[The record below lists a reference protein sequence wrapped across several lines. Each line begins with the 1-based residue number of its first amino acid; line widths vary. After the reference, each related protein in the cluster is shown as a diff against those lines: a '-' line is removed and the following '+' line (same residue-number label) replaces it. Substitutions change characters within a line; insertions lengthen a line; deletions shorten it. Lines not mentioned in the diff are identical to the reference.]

1 MSGWR
6 GIWEVARRELVE
18 RSRSRTMRI
27 SLALLLVLAVAG
39 SVAAARVGNETTP
52 TDDVALVG
60 ARSVAIAPALRLQAK
75 AIGRRV
81 ELHRLNSV
89 ASASRAVRDG
99 HADVA
104 LVNGTRLIV
113 KRSRT
118 GQAVRVVEDAVAA
131 RGVLARL
138 TSAGLSKAQAV
149 DALTPHPLPI
159 DILEPGGRNNHRD
172 RDLLSVGIVV
182 LLAALFSFGTIVAS
196 SVIEEKSS
204 RVIELLLTTVRPRR
218 LLAGKVIGVGLL
230 GLAQLIVVGAAALLA
245 GRLAGGAGLPSGA
258 PKAVALVVLWFALG
272 YVFFSVAYAA
282 VGSLLSRP
290 EDLDSA
296 ALPINGVLIGAF
308 VLGMLVL
315 ESPNGTLARVAAFL
329 PPFAPMIVPSRV
341 VLGDMGPLGLS
352 AAISIELL
360 ATVLLIMLAARV
372 YERAVLRIGAPLSL
386 RGALGGEAGG
396 RQASQVAAPLAG
408 SLLGRIESDRLL
420 RSISKFALLGA
431 AIAFIADGSRLL
443 VAGLLGLALLLW
455 VSSRR
460 GKGNPLRRF
469 R

>member
-6 GIWEVARRELVE
+6 SIWEVARRELVE

-39 SVAAARVGNETTP
+39 SVAAARAGNETTP

-60 ARSVAIAPALRLQAK
+60 ARSVAAAPALRLQAK
-75 AIGRRV
+75 AVGRRV
-81 ELHRLNSV
+81 ELHRLDSV

-99 HADVA
+99 HVDVA

-113 KRSRT
+113 KRSGT
-118 GQAVRVVEDAVAA
+118 GPAVRVVEDAVAA
-131 RGVLARL
+131 HGVLARL
-138 TSAGLSKAQAV
+138 TSAGLSRTQAI

-159 DILEPGGRNNHRD
+159 DVLEPGSRNSDRN

-182 LLAALFSFGTIVAS
+182 LLTALFSFGTIVAS

-218 LLAGKVIGVGLL
+218 LLAGKVIGVGFL
-230 GLAQLIVVGAAALLA
+230 GLAQLIVVGVAALVA

-258 PKAVALVVLWFALG
+258 PETAALVVLWFALG
-272 YVFFSVAYAA
+272 YAFFSVTYAA

-308 VLGMLVL
+308 VLGMLAL
-315 ESPNGTLARVAAFL
+315 ESPNGALARVGAFL

-341 VLGDMGPLGLS
+341 VLGDMGPIGLS
-352 AAISIELL
+352 AAIAIELL
-360 ATVLLIMLAARV
+360 ATVLLIVLAARI
-372 YERAVLRIGAPLSL
+372 YERAVMRIGAPLSL
-386 RGALGGEAGG
+386 RGVLGGEARG
-396 RQASQVAAPLAG
+396 RQASQIAAPVAG
-408 SLLGRIESDRLL
+408 SLLGRIDADRLL
-420 RSISKFALLGA
+420 RSASKFALLGA

-443 VAGLLGLALLLW
+443 VAGPLGLALLFWIL
-455 VSSRR
+455 SQR
-460 GKGNPLRRF
+460 GKGNPLRRS